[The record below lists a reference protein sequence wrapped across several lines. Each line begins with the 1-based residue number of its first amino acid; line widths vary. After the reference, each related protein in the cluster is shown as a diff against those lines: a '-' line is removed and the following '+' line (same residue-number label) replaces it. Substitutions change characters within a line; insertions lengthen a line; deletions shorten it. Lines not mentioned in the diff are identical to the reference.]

1 MRISLYTCCLCLY
14 IQIFSKGKENSRRKV
29 LRISEEEYDVR

>member
-1 MRISLYTCCLCLY
+1 MRISVYTSWLCLY
-14 IQIFSKGKENSRRKV
+14 IHIFSKGMENSRRKV